1 MVRVRSRVYTS
12 HKIALNNG
20 AIEFHNGVAEI
31 SEELWN
37 EIVERKFPNIYKE
50 GEEPEYKTPL
60 ETQLRK
66 EVSEGNKEF
75 EEEIKRLKNI
85 IEAQK
90 IELAEKD
97 KEIVSWKKAVENLQK
112 GNIEPPKDTVEEVV
126 KEKSVDE
133 ELFKEL
139 SSLTVKELIEMGT
152 TEVGGGFSEKD
163 FNNKK
168 KDEIIEMI
176 MSKS

>member
-20 AIEFHNGVAEI
+20 VIEFHSGVAEI

-66 EVSEGNKEF
+66 EVNEGNKEF

-85 IEAQK
+85 VEAQK

-97 KEIVSWKKAVENLQK
+97 KEIASWKKAVENLQK
-112 GNIEPPKDTVEEVV
+112 GNTENPKDTAEEVA

-152 TEVGGGFSEKD
+152 TEVGGGFNKED
-163 FNNKK
+163 LNNKK

>member
-20 AIEFHNGVAEI
+20 VIEFHSGVAEI

-60 ETQLRK
+60 EAQLRK

-85 IEAQK
+85 VEAQK

-97 KEIVSWKKAVENLQK
+97 KEITSWKKAVENLQK
-112 GNIEPPKDTVEEVV
+112 GNIENPKDTVE
-126 KEKSVDE
+126 EKSVDE

-152 TEVGGGFSEKD
+152 TEVGGGFNKED

>member
-20 AIEFHNGVAEI
+20 VIEFHSGVAEI

-60 ETQLRK
+60 EAQLRK

-85 IEAQK
+85 VEAQK

-97 KEIVSWKKAVENLQK
+97 KEITSWKKAVENLQK
-112 GNIEPPKDTVEEVV
+112 GNIENPKDTVE
-126 KEKSVDE
+126 EKSVDE

-139 SSLTVKELIEMGT
+139 SSLTVKELIKMGT
-152 TEVGGGFSEKD
+152 TEVGGGFNKED

>member
-20 AIEFHNGVAEI
+20 VIEFHSGVAEI

-85 IEAQK
+85 VEAQK

-97 KEIVSWKKAVENLQK
+97 KEITSWKKAVENLQK
-112 GNIEPPKDTVEEVV
+112 GNIENPKDTVE
-126 KEKSVDE
+126 EKSVDE

-152 TEVGGGFSEKD
+152 TEVGGGFNKED
-163 FNNKK
+163 FDNKK

>member
-20 AIEFHNGVAEI
+20 VIEFHSGVAEI

-60 ETQLRK
+60 EAQLRK

-85 IEAQK
+85 VEAQK

-97 KEIVSWKKAVENLQK
+97 KEIASWKKAVENLQK
-112 GNIEPPKDTVEEVV
+112 GNIENPKDTVE
-126 KEKSVDE
+126 EKSVDE

-152 TEVGGGFSEKD
+152 TEVGGGFNKED